1 MKGGGRT
8 VLLKKVNSGKLIL
21 LPCSV
26 INRSS
31 EIELFINTIMIE
43 IIVKTGTFA
52 VIRIDFGNKTW
63 EIGFIYEK
71 ICCSKMVYTFKYE
84 EF

>member
-8 VLLKKVNSGKLIL
+8 ILLKKVNSGKLIL

-43 IIVKTGTFA
+43 IKVKTGTFA
-52 VIRIDFGNKTW
+52 IMWIGFGNET
-63 EIGFIYEK
+63 
-71 ICCSKMVYTFKYE
+71 
-84 EF
+84 

>member
-1 MKGGGRT
+1 
-8 VLLKKVNSGKLIL
+8 
-21 LPCSV
+21 
-26 INRSS
+26 
-31 EIELFINTIMIE
+31 MIE
-43 IIVKTGTFA
+43 IKVKTGTFA
-52 VIRIDFGNKTW
+52 VMWIGFENETW

>member
-8 VLLKKVNSGKLIL
+8 ILLKKVNSGKLIL

-52 VIRIDFGNKTW
+52 VIRIDFGNKTL

-71 ICCSKMVYTFKYE
+71 ICYSKMVYTF
-84 EF
+84 

>member
-8 VLLKKVNSGKLIL
+8 ILLKKVNSGKLIL

-43 IIVKTGTFA
+43 IKVKTGTFA
-52 VIRIDFGNKTW
+52 VMWIDFGNET
-63 EIGFIYEK
+63 
-71 ICCSKMVYTFKYE
+71 
-84 EF
+84 